1 MADTKSLS
9 DTLDNLIGDVPV
21 SEQLGAALNRM
32 APKDHTHDDYATR
45 KEIEE
50 LKKKIE
56 LLTDLVGD
64 LPISEQIYAVI
75 NNIPTR
81 E

>member
-1 MADTKSLS
+1 MADTKSIS

-21 SEQLGAALNRM
+21 SEQLGAALGRM
-32 APKDHTHDDYATR
+32 APKDHVHNDYATR

-50 LKKKIE
+50 LRKKIE
-56 LLTDLVGD
+56 LLIDLVGD
-64 LPISEQIYAVI
+64 IPISEQIYAVI
-75 NNIPTR
+75 NNIPTK